1 MAEKIYILSDEEL
14 DSIKSELQEIKA
26 LVMDGKST
34 QSSQED
40 ELVTADVAAEM
51 LCISRRT
58 LYTWISVKR
67 ILPVT
72 CIGRKRLFRK
82 KDIEALV
89 ARNTINNR

>member
-14 DSIKSELQEIKA
+14 DSIKSELREIKA

-34 QSSQED
+34 QSSQKD

-58 LYTWISVKR
+58 LYTWTVKR
-67 ILPVT
+67 VLPVT
-72 CIGRKRLFRK
+72 RIGRKRLYSK
-82 KDIEALV
+82 KAVEELV
-89 ARNTINNR
+89 ARNTISIR

>member
-1 MAEKIYILSDEEL
+1 MSEKILIMSSEEL

-34 QSSQED
+34 QSSKKD

-58 LYTWISVKR
+58 LYTWVSVKK

-72 CIGRKRLFRK
+72 CIGRRRLVRK
-82 KDIEALV
+82 KDIEALI
-89 ARNTINNR
+89 ARNTLNK

>member
-58 LYTWISVKR
+58 LYTWTVKR
-67 ILPVT
+67 VLPVT
-72 CIGRKRLFRK
+72 RIGRKRLYRK
-82 KDIEALV
+82 KDLEALV
-89 ARNTINNR
+89 ARNTISIR

>member
-1 MAEKIYILSDEEL
+1 MSEKILIMSSEEL

-34 QSSQED
+34 QSSKKD

-58 LYTWISVKR
+58 LYTWISVKK

-72 CIGRKRLFRK
+72 CIGRRRLVRK
-82 KDIEALV
+82 KDIEALI
-89 ARNTINNR
+89 ARNTLNK

>member
-1 MAEKIYILSDEEL
+1 MAEKIYILGSDEL

-34 QSSQED
+34 QSSKKD

-58 LYTWISVKR
+58 LYTWISVKK
-67 ILPVT
+67 ILPVI
-72 CIGRKRLFRK
+72 CIGRRRLVRK
-82 KDIEALV
+82 KDIEALI
-89 ARNTINNR
+89 ARNTSGNK